1 MADISKINFGDG
13 VERNIKD
20 ATARADKVDNT
31 AVAPVENEAT
41 ASQAYA
47 VGKHFIRN
55 GKFCTVIA
63 AITSGGTLTLNTNY
77 VEGNIADSLNYMEQ
91 TVTLSTSAATTVTF
105 TDAMFT
111 ANTCVDVAISE
122 WGLVPDDV
130 VCASGTCTVTLPTVD
145 SAHSVIVRVYVK

>member
-13 VERNIKD
+13 VERNVKD

-31 AVAPVENEAT
+31 AVAPVENETT
-41 ASQAYA
+41 ASQAYS

-77 VEGNIADSLNYMEQ
+77 VEGSIADSLNYLEQ
-91 TVTLSTSAATTVTF
+91 TATLSTSAATTVTF
-105 TDAMFT
+105 SDNSITTSSVIDLA
-111 ANTCVDVAISE
+111 VSE
-122 WGLVPDDV
+122 WGLTPDDV
-130 VCASGTCTVTLPTVD
+130 TVATGVCTVTMPKVD
-145 SAHSVIVRVYVK
+145 SAHSVIVRIYMR